1 MSDLDSDIS
10 SSGKVAAQNIRVSNK
25 FTNFVELPSKGHCS
39 LTKAQRYG
47 MWNVLKSLKPQ
58 YASDKQY
65 MEMLSK
71 EFSLMVGLS
80 HPNIVRTY
88 GHENVP
94 DLGECI
100 VMEYVDGRTLA
111 DFIAENPS
119 LEQRKQVVNELIDAL
134 AYCHKKQIV
143 HQDLKPSNI
152 LVTYDGNHV
161 KIIDF
166 GLSDSREWAIL
177 KEPAYTRAYA
187 SPEQLA
193 GEQVDNRTDIYA
205 LGLILRQIFPS
216 RYGLVIRKCLQPRRE
231 KRYSSAESILND
243 IRLAD
248 SRRKWMPIVISV
260 LLIMI
265 GLAIFIG
272 SRFLQKKEIHVIDS
286 DALVEKGKTTD
297 SLPKQQESTENTKT
311 DVVPYSQVKSAATE
325 NSNEDETENVT
336 AQASLATENETPTAK
351 REDEQQILENAI
363 SDFQLTVDSMFAP
376 VDKYIKSEDL
386 KTSNILHDLI
396 YIAEYKAK
404 IRECTVRKQL
414 PKSKRT
420 SFFDYANSQI
430 EAKKKTY
437 TQKYPSI
444 PFYTNEQNV
453 RDAEIYQP
461 IWEQSQ
467 KYQKEGRML
476 YQEWKKLMRTK

>member
-1 MSDLDSDIS
+1 MPSSDNDIS
-10 SSGKVAAQNIRVSNK
+10 SSGKVAAQNIRVSDK
-25 FTNFVELPSKGHCS
+25 FTDFAELPSKGHCR
-39 LTKAQRYG
+39 LMKAQRYG
-47 MWNVLKSLKPQ
+47 IWNVLKGLKPG
-58 YASDKQY
+58 YTADKQFAQ
-65 MEMLSK
+65 MLTK
-71 EFSLMVGLS
+71 EYTLMVGLN

-94 DLGECI
+94 ELGECI
-100 VMEYVDGRTLA
+100 IMEYVDGRTLA
-111 DFIAENPS
+111 DFVRENPTS
-119 LEQRKQVVNELIDAL
+119 AQRRQVAKELLNAL

-152 LVTYDGNHV
+152 LITHDGDHV

-166 GLSDSREWAIL
+166 GLSDSHEWAIL
-177 KEPAYTRAYA
+177 KEPAYTKAYA
-187 SPEQLA
+187 APEQLA
-193 GEQVDNRTDIYA
+193 GEEVDNRTDIYA
-205 LGLILRQIFPS
+205 FGIILRQLFPK
-216 RYGLVIRKCLQPRRE
+216 RYGCIIRKCLQPQRD

-248 SRRKWMPIVISV
+248 NRRKRMPVVAIALAI
-260 LLIMI
+260 LIA
-265 GLAIFIG
+265 LAIFIG
-272 SRFLQKKEIHVIDS
+272 NRLYQMENVPVIGTET
-286 DALVEKGKTTD
+286 LVDEVAD
-297 SLPKQQESTENTKT
+297 SLSLKQEIVENTKT
-311 DVVPYSQVKSAATE
+311 ESVSFSQTKPEAAEVST
-325 NSNEDETENVT
+325 EDETINISTSTTT
-336 AQASLATENETPTAK
+336 ATVNPTAK
-351 REDEQQILENAI
+351 SEAEKQALDKAI
-363 SDFQLTVDSMFAP
+363 SDFKLTVDSMFAT
-376 VDKYIKSEDL
+376 VDQYIKSEEL

-404 IRECTVRKQL
+404 IRECKVRKQL

-444 PFYTNEQNV
+444 PVFTNEQNV

-467 KYQKEGRML
+467 KYQEEGRRL
-476 YQEWKKLMRTK
+476 YQEWKKQMRTK

>member
-1 MSDLDSDIS
+1 MPSSDTDIS
-10 SSGKVAAQNIRVSNK
+10 SSGKVAAQNIRVSDK
-25 FTNFVELPSKGHCS
+25 FTDFAELPSKGHCR
-39 LTKAQRYG
+39 LMKAQRYG
-47 MWNVLKSLKPQ
+47 IWNVLKGLKPE
-58 YASDKQY
+58 YAADKQFVQ
-65 MEMLSK
+65 MLTK
-71 EFSLMVGLS
+71 EYTLMVGLN

-94 DLGECI
+94 ELGECI
-100 VMEYVDGRTLA
+100 IMEYVDGRTLA
-111 DFIAENPS
+111 DFVRENPTIA
-119 LEQRKQVVNELIDAL
+119 QRRQVAEELLDAL

-152 LVTYDGNHV
+152 LITHDGDHV

-166 GLSDSREWAIL
+166 GLSDSHEWAIL
-177 KEPAYTRAYA
+177 KEPAFTKAYA
-187 SPEQLA
+187 APEQLA
-193 GEQVDNRTDIYA
+193 GEEVDNRTDIYA
-205 LGLILRQIFPS
+205 FGIIFRQMFPK
-216 RYGLVIRKCLQPRRE
+216 RYGCIIRKCLQPQRD

-248 SRRKWMPIVISV
+248 NRRKRIPVVAIALAI
-260 LLIMI
+260 LIA
-265 GLAIFIG
+265 LAIFIG
-272 SRFLQKKEIHVIDS
+272 NRLYQKEEVSVIGS
-286 DALVEKGKTTD
+286 EALVEEVSD
-297 SLPKQQESTENTKT
+297 SLSQKQEIAKIESVQYPQTKPGSTEVSTEDETINIPITT
-311 DVVPYSQVKSAATE
+311 TAATE
-325 NSNEDETENVT
+325 KEN
-336 AQASLATENETPTAK
+336 PTAK
-351 REDEQQILENAI
+351 REEEKQALDKAI
-363 SDFQLTVDSMFAP
+363 SYFKLTVDSMFAP
-376 VDKYIKSEDL
+376 VDQYIKSEEL

-404 IRECTVRKQL
+404 IRECKVRKQL

-444 PFYTNEQNV
+444 PVFTNEQNV

-467 KYQKEGRML
+467 KYQEEGRRL

>member
-1 MSDLDSDIS
+1 MSDSDIDIS
-10 SSGKVAAQNIRVSNK
+10 TSGKVTAQDIRVSNK
-25 FTNFVELPSKGHCS
+25 FTDIVELPSKGHCR

-47 MWNVLKSLKPQ
+47 MWNVLKGLKPQ
-58 YASDKQY
+58 YATDQQY
-65 MEMLSK
+65 VEMLTK
-71 EFSLMVGLS
+71 EFALMAGLN
-80 HPNIVRTY
+80 HPNIVRIY

-94 DLGECI
+94 ELGECI

-111 DFIAENPS
+111 DFIAAKPS
-119 LEQRKQVVNELIDAL
+119 LEQRKQVVTELVEAL
-134 AYCHKKQIV
+134 SYCHKKQIV

-152 LVTYDGNHV
+152 LVTNDGNHV
-161 KIIDF
+161 KVIDF

-177 KEPAYTRAYA
+177 KEPAYTKAYA
-187 SPEQLA
+187 APEQLA

-205 LGLILRQIFPS
+205 LGLILKQMFPN

-231 KRYSSAESILND
+231 KRYSSAESVLND

-248 SRRKWMPIVISV
+248 SRRKWMPIAAIV
-260 LLIMI
+260 LAILI
-265 GLAIFIG
+265 GLAMFIG
-272 SRFLQKKEIHVIDS
+272 SRFYHKEDVSVIEP
-286 DALVEKGKTTD
+286 DALVEEVAD
-297 SLPKQQESTENTKT
+297 SLSQKQEIAENAETKR
-311 DVVPYSQVKSAATE
+311 VIYSQAKSKATE
-325 NSNEDETENVT
+325 VS
-336 AQASLATENETPTAK
+336 TENETENFTSQSSVSTENPTAK
-351 REDEQQILENAI
+351 REEEKQALNNAI
-363 SDFQLTVDSMFAP
+363 SDFKLTVDSMFVL
-376 VDKYIKSEDL
+376 VDQYIQSEEL

-404 IRECTVRKQL
+404 IRECKVRRQL

-444 PFYTNEQNV
+444 PLYTNEQNV

-467 KYQKEGRML
+467 KYQEEGRML
-476 YQEWKKLMRTK
+476 YQEWKKLMRAK